1 MNPRA
6 WISGTLLLVALATGI
21 GVVRQHRELG
31 RLRSELA
38 NLRPATPPRPAGQ
51 TNPAPA
57 PPPAAASPLTESEKH
72 ELLRLRAEVT
82 RLDARR
88 RELASARA
96 ENERLQAAHR
106 ARNPGTPPAGAA
118 LPPGYIRRTEARFQG
133 AATPE
138 AALESLLWA
147 MAQRDTNALAR
158 LMPPEWWDHA
168 RVELARNPEEFW
180 KQSRLPGFRVV
191 EVVQPDVDHAV
202 VKLEILPGE
211 PPEQMKLTRVG
222 GEWRLEP

>member
-6 WISGTLLLVALATGI
+6 WISGTLILVGLAAAA
-21 GVVRQHRELG
+21 GVFRQHHELT
-31 RLRSELA
+31 RLRSELG
-38 NLRPATPPRPAGQ
+38 NLRAVAPPRSAGQ
-51 TNPAPA
+51 TNPVPQ
-57 PPPAAASPLTESEKH
+57 PPAAARPLTESEKH

-88 RELASARA
+88 RELASART
-96 ENERLQAAHR
+96 ENERLQTAHR
-106 ARNPGTPPAGAA
+106 ARNPGTSPAGTA
-118 LPPGYIRRTEARFQG
+118 LPAGYIRRTEARFQG

-147 MAQRDTNALAR
+147 MTQRDTNALAR

-191 EVVQPDVDHAV
+191 EVLQPDVDHAV
-202 VKLEILPGE
+202 VKLEILPGK